1 MSKMTGNQA
10 LSGMLKGYRV
20 THVFF
25 MAAIFIRG
33 LIEME
38 RLGIK
43 PVLAHSEKAAVYM
56 ADGYARVSHKP
67 GICMAQSVGAA
78 NMAAGLQDPYLGVS
92 PVIALTGVRP
102 PSHKYRNSYQEINHV
117 PLFEPVTK
125 FNAEV
130 NTVKELP
137 FLLRQAFREATT
149 GAPRPVHLDFAGIS
163 GEVIT
168 EAEADLDTT
177 VEEQFSQYPAF
188 RPQADSDR
196 VLEAIKL
203 ISKSLKPVIVA
214 GGGVASS
221 RAQKEVATLA
231 EKLSIPVAISLNG
244 KDTILDNHPLAIGP
258 VGSYSRKCANQ
269 IVTEADLVIFIGSH
283 TGSQVTL
290 DWRIPRP
297 GTAVIQIDLD
307 PSELGRNYPA
317 SICLLGDAK
326 IVVQQL
332 IDASEKTEPKKEW
345 LQRVNQL
352 FSDWRKETDTF
363 CDSDVEPIRP
373 ERICRTIGTCLPPNA
388 VVVADTGNAGIWTAT
403 TLPLTNPKQN
413 YIRAAGSLGWA
424 FPASL
429 GAKCAAPDRPVICFT
444 GDGGFWY
451 HVAELETAARL
462 GINTIT
468 VVNNNDSLGQ
478 VAGGYPFPGQFW
490 RFSKVNFVALAE
502 AMGCVG
508 IRVTKPSDLKGA
520 LEQAFA
526 TNKPTVVDVIS
537 DSKVNPP
544 PAWRQ
549 VQT

>member
-1 MSKMTGNQA
+1 MSKMNGNQA
-10 LSGMLKGYRV
+10 LSEMLKGYGV

-33 LIEME
+33 LIEMD
-38 RLGIK
+38 RLGIR
-43 PVLAHSEKAAVYM
+43 PVLAHSEKAAAYM

-67 GICMAQSVGAA
+67 GVCFAQSVGAA

-92 PVIALTGVRP
+92 PVIALTGTRP
-102 PSHKYRNSYQEINHV
+102 PSHKYKNSYQEVDHK
-117 PLFEPVTK
+117 PLYDPVTK

-130 NTVKELP
+130 STVKELP

-177 VEEQFSQYPAF
+177 VENQFSQYPAF
-188 RPQADSDR
+188 RPQADNNS
-196 VLEAIKL
+196 VLEAIRL
-203 ISKSLKPVIVA
+203 IGKSSKPVIVA

-221 RAQKEVATLA
+221 RAQKEVVTLA

-244 KDTILDNHPLAIGP
+244 KDTIPDNHPLAIGP

-269 IVTEADLVIFIGSH
+269 VVAEADLVIFIGSH

-307 PSELGRNYPA
+307 PSELGRNYP
-317 SICLLGDAK
+317 SSLCLLGDVKA
-326 IVVQQL
+326 VVQQL
-332 IDASEKTEPKKEW
+332 IDAAKKAEPKKEW
-345 LQRVNQL
+345 IQKVNQL
-352 FSDWRKETDTF
+352 LGEWRKESNTL
-363 CDSDVEPIRP
+363 CESDIIPIRP
-373 ERICRTIGTCLPPNA
+373 ERICKTIGVCLPPNA
-388 VVVADTGNAGIWTAT
+388 IVVADTGNAGIWTGT
-403 TLPLTNPKQN
+403 TLPITSPQQN
-413 YIRAAGSLGWA
+413 YIRAAGSLGWG

-429 GAKCAAPDRPVICFT
+429 GAKCAAPDRPVVCFT

-462 GINTIT
+462 GINTVT

-490 RFSKVNFVALAE
+490 KFSTVDFVAVAE
-502 AMGCVG
+502 SMGCSG
-508 IRVTKPSDLKGA
+508 IRVTNPGDLKGA
-520 LEQAFA
+520 IDKALAS
-526 TNKPTVVDVIS
+526 NKPMVVDVVS

-544 PAWRQ
+544 PAWRP
-549 VQT
+549 T

>member
-1 MSKMTGNQA
+1 MSKMNGNQA
-10 LSGMLKGYRV
+10 LSQMLKGYGV
-20 THVFF
+20 SHVFF
-25 MAAIFIRG
+25 MAAIFARG
-33 LIEME
+33 LIEMDK
-38 RLGIK
+38 LGIR
-43 PVLAHSEKAAVYM
+43 PVLAHSEKAAAYM

-67 GICMAQSVGAA
+67 GVCFAQSVGAA
-78 NMAAGLQDPYLGVS
+78 NLAAGLQDPYLGVS
-92 PVIALTGVRP
+92 PVIALTGTRP
-102 PSHKYRNSYQEINHV
+102 PSHKYKNSYQEIDHK
-117 PLFEPVTK
+117 PLYEPVTK

-130 NTVKELP
+130 HTVRELP

-168 EAEADLDTT
+168 EAEADLDIT
-177 VEEQFSQYPAF
+177 VENQFSQYPAF
-188 RPQADSDR
+188 RPQADNNS
-196 VLEAIKL
+196 VSEAVRL
-203 ISKSLKPVIVA
+203 IVKSSKPVIVA

-221 RAQKEVATLA
+221 RAQKEVVALA

-244 KDTILDNHPLAIGP
+244 KDTIPDNHPLAIGP

-269 IVTEADLVIFIGSH
+269 VVAEADLVIFIGSH

-317 SICLLGDAK
+317 SVCLLGDVKA
-326 IVVQQL
+326 VVQQL
-332 IDASEKTEPKKEW
+332 LGASTKVEPRKEW
-345 LQRVNQL
+345 IQRVNQL
-352 FSDWRKETDTF
+352 LGEWRKETDTL
-363 CDSDVEPIRP
+363 CDSDIVPIRP
-373 ERICRTIGTCLPPNA
+373 ERICKTIGVCLPGNA
-388 VVVADTGNAGIWTAT
+388 IVVADTGNAGIWTGT
-403 TLPLTNPKQN
+403 TLPITNPQQN
-413 YIRAAGSLGWA
+413 YIRAAGSLGWG

-490 RFSKVNFVALAE
+490 KFSRVDFVKVAE
-502 AMGCVG
+502 SMGCDG
-508 IRVTKPSDLKGA
+508 IRVTEPGDLKGA
-520 LEQAFA
+520 IDRALAS
-526 TNKPTVVDVIS
+526 NKPMVVDVVS

-544 PAWRQ
+544 PAWRPPQ
-549 VQT
+549 S

>member
-1 MSKMTGNQA
+1 
-10 LSGMLKGYRV
+10 LSEMLKGYGV

-33 LIEME
+33 LIEMD
-38 RLGIK
+38 RLGIR
-43 PVLAHSEKAAVYM
+43 PVLAHSEKAAAYM

-67 GICMAQSVGAA
+67 GICFAQSVGAA

-92 PVIALTGVRP
+92 PVIALTGTRP
-102 PSHKYRNSYQEINHV
+102 PSHKYKNSYQEVDHK

-130 NTVKELP
+130 STVRELP

-177 VEEQFSQYPAF
+177 VENQFSHYPAF
-188 RPQADSDR
+188 RPHADHDM
-196 VLEAIKL
+196 VLEAIRL
-203 ISKSLKPVIVA
+203 IGKSLKPVIVA

-221 RAQKEVATLA
+221 RAQKEVVALA

-244 KDTILDNHPLAIGP
+244 KDTIPDNHPLAVGP

-269 IVTEADLVIFIGSH
+269 VVAEADLVIFIGSH

-297 GTAVIQIDLD
+297 GTPVIQIDLD

-317 SICLLGDAK
+317 SVCLLGDAK
-326 IVVQQL
+326 AVVQQL
-332 IDASEKTEPKKEW
+332 VDVSKKAEPKKEW

-352 FSDWRKETDTF
+352 LGDWRKETDTL
-363 CDSDVEPIRP
+363 CDSDIMPIRP
-373 ERICRTIGTCLPPNA
+373 ERICKTIGVCLPPNA
-388 VVVADTGNAGIWTAT
+388 IVVADTGNAGIWTGT
-403 TLPLTNPKQN
+403 TLPMTNPQQN
-413 YIRAAGSLGWA
+413 YIRAAGSLGWG

-429 GAKCAAPDRPVICFT
+429 GAKCAAPDRPVVCFT

-462 GINTIT
+462 GINTVT

-490 RFSKVNFVALAE
+490 KFSKVDFAKLAE
-502 AMGCVG
+502 DMGCVG
-508 IRVTKPSDLKGA
+508 IRVTKPGDLKGA
-520 LEQAFA
+520 IEQALA
-526 TNKPTVVDVIS
+526 SNKPVVVDAVS

-544 PAWRQ
+544 PTWRP
-549 VQT
+549 T